1 MRRCL
6 ALDRPRIKQQPRDTW
21 TRLHAAMH
29 DSRLI
34 LIQPHRSE
42 RLSASIRKRRTVG
55 DDAVTAIH
63 NLAFQG
69 GGVEC
74 AAYAGAVAVAEE
86 QGVLATVRNVAGTSA
101 GALTAAIL
109 AVGADAAALRE
120 SVVRTHFGRFLDGE
134 LGIVG
139 ELVRLLRD
147 HGLHPGQE
155 FCAILRRELAQL
167 CGDAEITM
175 GELARRADS
184 GDGRCRHLFVVTSN
198 VTRQRVEVLSAAT
211 QPELPV
217 WKAVRMSIGIPL
229 IFAPVHH
236 EGCAYVDGGPC
247 WDYPI
252 DLFDGH
258 DGRPRSRRDERPR
271 SSETLGFALGT
282 HREIDADR
290 HGWRSP
296 LERTH
301 SLVSYLKAL
310 ATLLTRAANRGHL
323 HAGDIPRTIFIDDL
337 GVSPADFDA
346 APQVIEKLIESGRAA
361 AQAYFKTT
369 DEHR

>member
-1 MRRCL
+1 V
-6 ALDRPRIKQQPRDTW
+6 
-21 TRLHAAMH
+21 
-29 DSRLI
+29 
-34 LIQPHRSE
+34 
-42 RLSASIRKRRTVG
+42 SAIR
-55 DDAVTAIH
+55 
-63 NLAFQG
+63 NLAFEG

-86 QGVLATVRNVAGTSA
+86 QGVLTTVRNVAGTSA

-109 AVGADAAALRE
+109 AVGADAAGLRE

-139 ELVRLLRD
+139 ELVRMLRD
-147 HGLHPGQE
+147 HGFHPGQE

-167 CGDAEITM
+167 CGDAEITLS
-175 GELARRADS
+175 ELARRADS
-184 GDGRCRHLFVVTSN
+184 GHGRYRHLFVVTSN

-236 EGCAYVDGGPC
+236 EGCAYVDGGLC

-252 DLFDGH
+252 DLFDCDDPH
-258 DGRPRSRRDERPR
+258 PRPRGRRDERPR
-271 SSETLGFALGT
+271 PSETLGFALGT
-282 HREIDADR
+282 GKQIDADR
-290 HGWRSP
+290 HGWESP
-296 LERTH
+296 PVRTH
-301 SLVSYLKAL
+301 SLLSYLKAL
-310 ATLLTRAANRGHL
+310 ATLVTGAANRGTL
-323 HAGDIPRTIFIDDL
+323 HAADIPRTIFIDDL

-346 APQVIEKLIESGRAA
+346 EPHVIEQLIESGRAA